1 MEDSTQQKSE
11 LKIGMADRGR
21 PIIDDIKIS
30 EQGVRKLMENLSPYK
45 AGRPDGISP
54 QVLRE
59 LAEELAPALTII
71 CQSSLSTGTVPTD
84 WRDAYV
90 TPMFKK
96 GEQYNPANCRPILLT
111 CYHTQAH
118 GAHHGQLPHAAL

>member
-1 MEDSTQQKSE
+1 
-11 LKIGMADRGR
+11 MAVRGR
-21 PIIDDIKIS
+21 PITDDIKIS
-30 EQGVRKLMENLSPYK
+30 EQGVKKLMENLSPYK
-45 AGRPDGISP
+45 AGGSDGISP

-71 CQSSLSTGTVPTD
+71 FQSSLSTGIVPTD

-90 TPMFKK
+90 TPIFKK
-96 GEQYNPANCRPILLT
+96 GEQYNPANCRPISLT

-118 GAHHGQLPHAAL
+118 RAHPGQLHHAAL